1 MEFLSIVKQLF
12 LLLCDVKPKKTA
24 DVFVMPPVVS
34 RDMTSEKR
42 AQKFLS
48 ELAPQ
53 TSCRGENSGCVAK
66 CRPFPQA
73 MWCKALGILKGMCD
87 LLTPFT
93 QKLTE
98 RLQVSFLSMIPSL
111 HELVWLAINQIR
123 QSAKIYLW
131 TEHGTTGCRCFYLRN
146 DCVTSW
152 KCQKKCVS
160 TKVLTTACFSE

>member
-1 MEFLSIVKQLF
+1 MEFFSIVKQLF
-12 LLLCDVKPKKTA
+12 LLLYDVKPKKTA
-24 DVFVMPPVVS
+24 DVFVMPPMVS
-34 RDMTSEKR
+34 RDMASEKR

-66 CRPFPQA
+66 CRPFCHA

-98 RLQVSFLSMIPSL
+98 RLQVLFLSMIPSL
-111 HELVWLAINQIR
+111 HELIWLAINQIR

-152 KCQKKCVS
+152 KCDKHAFPQK
-160 TKVLTTACFSE
+160 F

>member
-1 MEFLSIVKQLF
+1 MEFFSIVKQLF
-12 LLLCDVKPKKTA
+12 LLLYDVKPKKTA
-24 DVFVMPPVVS
+24 DVFVMPPMVS

-53 TSCRGENSGCVAK
+53 TSCRGENSGCFAK
-66 CRPFPQA
+66 CRPFCHA

-98 RLQVSFLSMIPSL
+98 RLQVLFLSMIPSL
-111 HELVWLAINQIR
+111 HELIWLAINQIR

-152 KCQKKCVS
+152 KCDKHAFPQK
-160 TKVLTTACFSE
+160 F

>member
-87 LLTPFT
+87 LLTLFT

-131 TEHGTTGCRCFYLRN
+131 TEHGTIGCRCFYLRN

-152 KCQKKCVS
+152 KCVKHAFPQKV
-160 TKVLTTACFSE
+160 